1 MLDLTGP
8 KETLGSFNLEE
19 MVAEKDTAP
28 KPKRRMKQTM
38 REKTATGAVQANKQ
52 SRVRKVLGKVL
63 GVIAWPFRPVG
74 RALARFEKLKPVH
87 IVGLILV
94 PPYFR
99 NSWRELRQVT
109 WPSRKE
115 TRQLTSA
122 VLIFAIIFGV
132 LIAITDYGLD
142 KLFKKVILKQ

>member
-63 GVIAWPFRPVG
+63 GVI
-74 RALARFEKLKPVH
+74 EKLKPVH